1 MDDLQER
8 YDELDNIEITLNV
21 LLEETTLEDWK
32 ETLMSLKFDAQNE
45 KEAIEPR
52 LQAMYDAEDKE
63 REREYWNSQF

>member
-21 LLEETTLEDWK
+21 LIEETTLDDWK

-52 LQAMYDAEDKE
+52 LQAMYDAEE
-63 REREYWNSQF
+63 REQVRQYWRDKI

>member
-21 LLEETTLEDWK
+21 LLEETTLDDWK

-52 LQAMYDAEDKE
+52 LQAMYDAEE
-63 REREYWNSQF
+63 REQERQYWNSQF